1 VILGSDAKPMIE
13 IPLTKIS
20 EKIQLNILDI
30 RKIGEDI
37 KIKAVLK

>member
-1 VILGSDAKPMIE
+1 MIE

>member
-1 VILGSDAKPMIE
+1 MIE
-13 IPLTKIS
+13 IPLHKIS